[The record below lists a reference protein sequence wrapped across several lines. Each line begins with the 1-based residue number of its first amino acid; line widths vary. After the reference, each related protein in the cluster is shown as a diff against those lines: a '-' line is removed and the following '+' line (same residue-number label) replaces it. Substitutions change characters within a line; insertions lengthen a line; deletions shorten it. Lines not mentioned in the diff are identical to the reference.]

1 MTHHIKWQLVPRS
14 PSWRLGAT
22 LVFSQAISSRA
33 SAAAG
38 PRGPELR
45 VTLWEQGSGHLDTW
59 TFQMFVH
66 SMFILFISPTW
77 LTKLGKERGKELFLN
92 SACVGTFP
100 GILFKFIL
108 HTVIWLELWKSSES
122 KLGPSQVL
130 CSENLA
136 FRCFYSCYLGSFSIL
151 NHTLSLSPRT

>member
-1 MTHHIKWQLVPRS
+1 MTTCPKIPQF
-14 PSWRLGAT
+14 SWRLGAT

-38 PRGPELR
+38 PRGPERR
-45 VTLWEQGSGHLDTW
+45 VTLWEQGSGHIW
-59 TFQMFVH
+59 THEHFNFL
-66 SMFILFISPTW
+66 FILFISPTW
-77 LTKLGKERGKELFLN
+77 LTKLRKERGKELFLN

-130 CSENLA
+130 GSENLA

-151 NHTLSLSPRT
+151 IHTLSLSPRT

>member
-1 MTHHIKWQLVPRS
+1 MTTCPKIPKLAFGCHLGFLASHQLPCQRCCWTPWPWAKGHLV
-14 PSWRLGAT
+14 GARIWT
-22 LVFSQAISSRA
+22 Y
-33 SAAAG
+33 
-38 PRGPELR
+38 
-45 VTLWEQGSGHLDTW
+45 LDTW

-77 LTKLGKERGKELFLN
+77 LTKLRKERGKELFLN

-122 KLGPSQVL
+122 KLGPSEVL
-130 CSENLA
+130 GSENLA

-151 NHTLSLSPRT
+151 IHTLSLSPRT